1 MSNNK
6 KSCIG
11 SFYQQTVG
19 IMLIDTK
26 LLQLMNEQLRNEFE
40 AAYKYLGMAAY
51 FETTPYKGMAHW
63 MRLQYEEEREH
74 AFRLMKFMQE
84 RGVKPE
90 LLQIDMPPAEF
101 GTPLEVFTKALE
113 HEKYVTS
120 RIHEMYEV
128 AMKEKDYAAMSHL
141 LWFIDEQVEEEDQTR
156 EIVDKLMMVGDN
168 MNGLFVIDSQLG
180 SRK

>member
-1 MSNNK
+1 MNK
-6 KSCIG
+6 KVYKV
-11 SFYQQTVG
+11 F
-19 IMLIDTK
+19 
-26 LLQLMNEQLRNEFE
+26 NEQVQAELYS
-40 AAYKYLGMAAY
+40 AYMYLAMSVHLEDEN
-51 FETTPYKGMAHW
+51 FKGMAHW

-90 LLQIDMPPAEF
+90 LLQIDMPPAEY
-101 GTPLEVFTKALE
+101 GTPLEVFSKALE

-128 AMKEKDYAAMSHL
+128 AMKEKDYSAMSHL

>member
-1 MSNNK
+1 MNK
-6 KSCIG
+6 KVYKA
-11 SFYQQTVG
+11 F
-19 IMLIDTK
+19 
-26 LLQLMNEQLRNEFE
+26 NEQVQAELYS
-40 AAYKYLGMAAY
+40 AYMYLAMSVHLEDEN
-51 FETTPYKGMAHW
+51 FKGMAHW

-90 LLQIDMPPAEF
+90 LLQIDMPPAEY
-101 GTPLEVFTKALE
+101 GTPLEVFSKALE

>member
-1 MSNNK
+1 MNK
-6 KSCIG
+6 KVYKV
-11 SFYQQTVG
+11 F
-19 IMLIDTK
+19 
-26 LLQLMNEQLRNEFE
+26 NEQVQAELYS
-40 AAYKYLGMAAY
+40 AYMYLAMSVHLEDEN
-51 FETTPYKGMAHW
+51 FKGMAHW

-90 LLQIDMPPAEF
+90 LLQIDMPQAEY
-101 GTPLEVFTKALE
+101 GTPLEVFSKALE

>member
-1 MSNNK
+1 MNK
-6 KSCIG
+6 KVYKV
-11 SFYQQTVG
+11 F
-19 IMLIDTK
+19 
-26 LLQLMNEQLRNEFE
+26 NEQVQAELYSAYMYLAMSVHLEDENFE
-40 AAYKYLGMAAY
+40 
-51 FETTPYKGMAHW
+51 GMAHW

-101 GTPLEVFTKALE
+101 GTPLEVFSKALE

>member
-1 MSNNK
+1 MNK
-6 KSCIG
+6 KVYKV
-11 SFYQQTVG
+11 F
-19 IMLIDTK
+19 
-26 LLQLMNEQLRNEFE
+26 NEQVQAELYS
-40 AAYKYLGMAAY
+40 AYMYLAMSVHLEDEN
-51 FETTPYKGMAHW
+51 FKGMAHW

-120 RIHEMYEV
+120 RIHDMYEV

-141 LWFIDEQVEEEDQTR
+141 MWFIDEQVEEEDQTR
-156 EIVDKLMMVGDN
+156 EIVDKLTMVGDN

-180 SRK
+180 ARK

>member
-1 MSNNK
+1 MNK
-6 KSCIG
+6 KVYKV
-11 SFYQQTVG
+11 F
-19 IMLIDTK
+19 
-26 LLQLMNEQLRNEFE
+26 NEQVQAELYS
-40 AAYKYLGMAAY
+40 AYMYLAMSVHLEDEN
-51 FETTPYKGMAHW
+51 FKGMAHW
-63 MRLQYEEEREH
+63 MSLQYEEEREH

-90 LLQIDMPPAEF
+90 LLQIDMPPAEY
-101 GTPLEVFTKALE
+101 GTPLEVFSKALE

-156 EIVDKLMMVGDN
+156 EIVDKLTMVGDN
-168 MNGLFVIDSQLG
+168 MNGLFVIDGQLG
-180 SRK
+180 ARK

>member
-1 MSNNK
+1 MNK
-6 KSCIG
+6 KVYKV
-11 SFYQQTVG
+11 F
-19 IMLIDTK
+19 
-26 LLQLMNEQLRNEFE
+26 NEQVQAELYS
-40 AAYKYLGMAAY
+40 AYMYLAMSVHLEDEN
-51 FETTPYKGMAHW
+51 FKGMSHW

-74 AFRLMKFMQE
+74 AFLLMKFMQE

-101 GTPLEVFTKALE
+101 GTPLEVFSKALE

-156 EIVDKLMMVGDN
+156 EIVDKLTMVGDN
-168 MNGLFVIDSQLG
+168 MNGLFVIDGQLG
-180 SRK
+180 ARK

>member
-1 MSNNK
+1 MNK
-6 KSCIG
+6 KVYKA
-11 SFYQQTVG
+11 F
-19 IMLIDTK
+19 
-26 LLQLMNEQLRNEFE
+26 NEQVQAELYS
-40 AAYKYLGMAAY
+40 AYMYLAMSLDLEDKN
-51 FETTPYKGMAHW
+51 FKGMAHW

-74 AFRLMKFMQE
+74 AFRLAKFMQE

-90 LLQIDMPPAEF
+90 LLQIDAPAADY

-120 RIHEMYEV
+120 RIHDMYEV

-156 EIVDKLMMVGDN
+156 EIVDKLTMVGDN
-168 MNGLFVIDSQLG
+168 MNGLFVIDGQLG
-180 SRK
+180 ARK

>member
-1 MSNNK
+1 MNK
-6 KSCIG
+6 KVYKV
-11 SFYQQTVG
+11 F
-19 IMLIDTK
+19 
-26 LLQLMNEQLRNEFE
+26 NEQVQAELYS
-40 AAYKYLGMAAY
+40 AYMYLAMSVHLEDEN
-51 FETTPYKGMAHW
+51 FKGMAHW

-90 LLQIDMPPAEF
+90 LLQIDMPPAEY
-101 GTPLEVFTKALE
+101 GTPLEVFTQAFE

-168 MNGLFVIDSQLG
+168 MNGLFVIDGQLG

>member
-1 MSNNK
+1 MNK
-6 KSCIG
+6 KVYKV
-11 SFYQQTVG
+11 F
-19 IMLIDTK
+19 
-26 LLQLMNEQLRNEFE
+26 NEQVQAELYS
-40 AAYKYLGMAAY
+40 AYMYLAMSVHLEDEN
-51 FETTPYKGMAHW
+51 FKGMAHW

-90 LLQIDMPPAEF
+90 LLQIDMPPAEY
-101 GTPLEVFTKALE
+101 GTPLEVFSKAKKKK
-113 HEKYVTS
+113 KYVTS